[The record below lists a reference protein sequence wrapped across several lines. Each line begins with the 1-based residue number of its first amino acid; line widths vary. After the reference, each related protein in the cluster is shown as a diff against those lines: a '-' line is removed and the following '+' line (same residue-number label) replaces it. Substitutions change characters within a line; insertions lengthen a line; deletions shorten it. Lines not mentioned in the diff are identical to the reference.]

1 MMARQLA
8 AIALSSSQCVS
19 SLSSLIQGCERS
31 FSHFGITHTNIRNKL
46 DAQKVHKTGV
56 VKTDL
61 RRSHTE
67 AGLTTTHHKCKFGA
81 DDDPSQDMAMDS
93 IPLDNSS
100 LSEDVERIDVDK
112 LMEALIRDSDND
124 EQHEDDPLPTLTLP
138 TSLTL
143 PRTAAQRRIPL
154 TLLFSFADT
163 SLSACLDFYWKG
175 GLKKMEREVVAYN
188 LLNAGEPSEIAEAT
202 ARGPQSGTVAGGTV
216 ESSQ

>member
-1 MMARQLA
+1 MRILTV
-8 AIALSSSQCVS
+8 IANSG
-19 SLSSLIQGCERS
+19 GCERT
-31 FSHFGITHTNIRNKL
+31 FSHFGITHTNVRNKL

-67 AGLTTTHHKCKFGA
+67 AGLTTTRRKRKFGA
-81 DDDPSQDMAMDS
+81 DGDPSQDVAEDS
-93 IPLDNSS
+93 IPLNNLS
-100 LSEDVERIDVDK
+100 LSEDVERIDVDE
-112 LMEALIRDSDND
+112 LMEALIRDSDD
-124 EQHEDDPLPTLTLP
+124 DGQHEDNPLPTLTPPASLP
-138 TSLTL
+138 Q

-154 TLLFSFADT
+154 ALLFSFADT
-163 SLSACLDFYWKG
+163 SSSACLDFYWKG
-175 GLKKMEREVVAYN
+175 GLKNMEREVVAYD